1 LKKRVYINQFYNRFR
16 DFLKIKSIKNNID
29 KENLKTLQSDGVFV
43 FKKKF
48 NLNIVDYKKYIDQ
61 NNFDFVTKSVPLSNE
76 DLNKVYNSLDK
87 EIITLVKNYLGRDLY
102 CYEGMVKTL
111 GNLKSTEES
120 WQPHHDG
127 RSRKIRIFIWLDKI
141 NYNTHPLYY
150 LKKSHKTFKMW
161 KTYEETRARNL
172 NKKLDK
178 IYGDLG
184 DILIFDTHGY
194 HSDFKYTTVPRSV
207 INLTIEPYG
216 NFTRLNKNNLNSEVK
231 RLNMKNI
238 NQILSLQDY

>member
-1 LKKRVYINQFYNRFR
+1 LKKRVYINQIYNRFR
-16 DFLKIKSIKNNID
+16 DFLKIKSISNNID
-29 KENLKTLQSDGVFV
+29 KENLKVLQNDGVIV

-48 NLNIVDYKKYIDQ
+48 NLDLIDYKKYIDQ
-61 NNFDFVTKSVPLSNE
+61 NNFDFVSKTLPLSSA
-76 DLNKVYNSLDK
+76 DLHKLCNNLDK
-87 EIITLVKNYLGRDLY
+87 EIINLIKNYLGQDLY
-102 CYEGMVKTL
+102 CYEGMIKTL

-127 RSRKIRIFIWLDKI
+127 RSRKLRIFIWLDKI

-150 LKKSHKTFKMW
+150 LKKSHKAFKIW
-161 KTYEETRARNL
+161 KTYEHTRRRDL

-194 HSDFKYTTVPRSV
+194 HSDFKDTTEPRSV
-207 INLTIEPYG
+207 INLTIEAYG
-216 NFTRLNKNNLNSEVK
+216 SFIRVNRNNFNSEVI
-231 RLNMKNI
+231 RLDMKNL
-238 NQILSLQDY
+238 NQILGK